1 MNTNFVDCNAVM
13 KRDCENENQYGEV
26 SLRDET

>member
-1 MNTNFVDCNAVM
+1 MNTNFVSCNAVM
-13 KRDCENENQYGEV
+13 RRDCENENQYEV